1 MKNTAARTRVPL
13 WCSQAVIFILFGYI
27 LGAHTNIG
35 YNAGPR
41 TTPRTP
47 FPRTN
52 GSVETLYQE
61 YMSDT
66 RLNRLLHEY
75 GPSFRSARPFPHVF
89 IDDFLDADFV
99 TAVSAEFAGAEF
111 GNLCRS
117 QQHTFWGGKREGVQC
132 FHKSSDENESK
143 KTAIHGESAM
153 GPATRALFGLLK
165 SSIFVEFL
173 EKLTGI
179 DDIIPDPHFRG
190 SGLHQTDPG
199 GFLRVHADFNRYERY
214 GLDRRVNV
222 FLFLNEHWLPAWGGA
237 LELWPRDVSRCETK
251 IQPLFNRLVVFRT
264 TDFSYHGYTD
274 PIRSPYPRRSAALY
288 YYTNGRP
295 VEEKIDPTS
304 DAHSTLW
311 QKVKCAMQ
319 SDDALAPKCVE
330 TEVV

>member
-1 MKNTAARTRVPL
+1 MLSLGTCVDHN
-13 WCSQAVIFILFGYI
+13 SILF
-27 LGAHTNIG
+27 L
-35 YNAGPR
+35 
-41 TTPRTP
+41 
-47 FPRTN
+47 
-52 GSVETLYQE
+52 
-61 YMSDT
+61 
-66 RLNRLLHEY
+66 
-75 GPSFRSARPFPHVF
+75 
-89 IDDFLDADFV
+89 
-99 TAVSAEFAGAEF
+99 
-111 GNLCRS
+111 
-117 QQHTFWGGKREGVQC
+117 GGKREGVQC

-251 IQPLFNRLVVFRT
+251 IHALFNRLVVFRR
-264 TDFSYHGYTD
+264 TDFSFHGYRPASLAISNAGDEKT
-274 PIRSPYPRRSAALY
+274 RKLARASLPR
-288 YYTNGRP
+288 
-295 VEEKIDPTS
+295 
-304 DAHSTLW
+304 H
-311 QKVKCAMQ
+311 
-319 SDDALAPKCVE
+319 
-330 TEVV
+330 

>member
-35 YNAGPR
+35 YTGPR

-66 RLNRLLHEY
+66 RLNRLLDDY

-117 QQHTFWGGKREGVQC
+117 QQHTFWVVSAK
-132 FHKSSDENESK
+132 ESNVFTK
-143 KTAIHGESAM
+143 AAM
-153 GPATRALFGLLK
+153 KTRAK
-165 SSIFVEFL
+165 
-173 EKLTGI
+173 
-179 DDIIPDPHFRG
+179 R
-190 SGLHQTDPG
+190 
-199 GFLRVHADFNRYERY
+199 
-214 GLDRRVNV
+214 
-222 FLFLNEHWLPAWGGA
+222 
-237 LELWPRDVSRCETK
+237 
-251 IQPLFNRLVVFRT
+251 
-264 TDFSYHGYTD
+264 
-274 PIRSPYPRRSAALY
+274 RRS
-288 YYTNGRP
+288 T
-295 VEEKIDPTS
+295 EK
-304 DAHSTLW
+304 
-311 QKVKCAMQ
+311 
-319 SDDALAPKCVE
+319 APWDLRRERCLDY
-330 TEVV
+330 